1 MHESQTNESFL
12 QDPANPSGARSLG
25 YPATIGM
32 GQGFLLKINSS
43 AGVPLNVSIYAVGSN
58 ESAQAIRP
66 MDLRS
71 FSLIAPEPHFADF
84 QFGAWWTLTYTP
96 PVQQQTG
103 TYSGDH
109 NNGVCLRVMDI
120 YGMTISA
127 VAFD

>member
-1 MHESQTNESFL
+1 M
-12 QDPANPSGARSLG
+12 
-25 YPATIGM
+25 
-32 GQGFLLKINSS
+32 LKINST
-43 AGVPLNVSIYAVGSN
+43 AGVPLNVSVYAVGTIV

-71 FSLIAPEPHFADF
+71 FSLIAPEPYLADF
-84 QFGAWWTLTYTP
+84 KAGAWWTLTYTP

-103 TYSGDH
+103 AYSGDH
-109 NNGVCLRVMDI
+109 NNGVCLRVMGI